1 MNQEILDKRI
11 AVVGI
16 GGVGGYLAGMLG
28 RVCGHLTMA
37 ARGSRRESIL
47 ENGLVLHSDYKG
59 EIRVRPERVVTVSE
73 MGEQDYILSA

>member
-47 ENGLVLHSDYKG
+47 ENGLVLHSEYKIG
-59 EIRVRPERVVTVSE
+59 RASCRERV
-73 MGEQDYILSA
+73 

>member
-1 MNQEILDKRI
+1 MDQEILNKRI

-47 ENGLVLHSDYKG
+47 ENGLVLHSEYKG

>member
-47 ENGLVLHSDYKG
+47 ENGLVLHS
-59 EIRVRPERVVTVSE
+59 E
-73 MGEQDYILSA
+73 